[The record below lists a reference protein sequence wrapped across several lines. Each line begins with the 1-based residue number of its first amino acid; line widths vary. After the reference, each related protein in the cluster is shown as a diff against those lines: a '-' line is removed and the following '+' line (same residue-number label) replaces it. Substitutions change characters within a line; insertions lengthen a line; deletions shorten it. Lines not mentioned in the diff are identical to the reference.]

1 MKTEDLW
8 ETTTRGCRNLVA
20 MAAAMV
26 MTTTRD
32 TSRVLME
39 VTIMIPKGRR
49 KTAQLT
55 NVRLASSA
63 AGLLLGLAT
72 VLAAAAF
79 RSQQR
84 TPQLLYDLHS

>member
-1 MKTEDLW
+1 
-8 ETTTRGCRNLVA
+8 
-20 MAAAMV
+20 
-26 MTTTRD
+26 
-32 TSRVLME
+32 ME
-39 VTIMIPKGRR
+39 VTIMILKGRR

-55 NVRLASSA
+55 NVRLVSSP

-84 TPQLLYDLHS
+84 TPQLLYDLHN